1 MRDYDVKK
9 NFIART
15 FSRCVAEM
23 CPGVVRLE
31 YHAHDNGDE
40 VVLIRCADGA
50 TRRVDVTGLELRQ
63 SVDAI
68 LAELGREAA

>member
-40 VVLIRCADGA
+40 VVLIRCADGT
-50 TRRVDVTGLELRQ
+50 TRRVDITGLELRQ

-68 LAELGREAA
+68 LAELNREAA